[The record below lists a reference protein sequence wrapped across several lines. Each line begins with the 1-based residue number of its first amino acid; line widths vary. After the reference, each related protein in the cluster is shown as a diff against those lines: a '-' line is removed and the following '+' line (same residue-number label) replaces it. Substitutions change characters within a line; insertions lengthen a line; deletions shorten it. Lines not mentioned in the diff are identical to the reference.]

1 MKFNIFLINLDRST
15 ERLQRASEQIEKTGF
30 KFERVPAVDGATLTD
45 EKIAEVFDAETA
57 KRRFQYDLTAG
68 EIGCYL
74 SHIKCWEKIIN
85 DNLDYA
91 VILED
96 DLLLDRQFASVIST
110 IPQLTSDWHYLKLS
124 CPFKPRP
131 YKATETVMGDDNLDV
146 SLVNYKKSPT
156 GTVAQVVSREGAKR
170 LLAKKPPFFRPIDID
185 LQWSWE
191 VGITIQ
197 GLVPYVADVSDE
209 PSEIQRIAK
218 RKELKQRPFNKLK
231 ETIRFKLK
239 H

>member
-1 MKFNIFLINLDRST
+1 MMFKIFLINLERSKG
-15 ERLQRASEQIEKTGF
+15 RLERASHQIKSTGLD
-30 KFERVPAVDGATLTD
+30 FERVSAVDGATLTD
-45 EKIAEVFDAETA
+45 DKIAEVFDAKTA
-57 KRRFQYDLTAG
+57 KRRFQYNLTAG

-74 SHIKCWEKIIN
+74 SHIKCWERIIE
-85 DNLDYA
+85 DDLDYA

-96 DLLLDRQFASVIST
+96 DLILDSNFPSVLSAVSKL
-110 IPQLTSDWHYLKLS
+110 QSNWHYLKLS

-131 YKATETVMGDDNLDV
+131 YQLSETVKVDNDKSV

-156 GTVAQVVSREGAKR
+156 GTVAQIVSREGAKR
-170 LLAKKPPFFRPIDID
+170 LLEKRPPFFRPIDVD
-185 LQWSWE
+185 LQWEWE
-191 VGITIQ
+191 IGISIQ
-197 GLVPYVADVSDE
+197 GLVPYAANMADE

-239 H
+239 R

>member
-15 ERLQRASEQIEKTGF
+15 ERLQRASDQIEKTGF
-30 KFERVPAVDGATLTD
+30 TFERVAAVDGATLTD
-45 EKIAEVFDAETA
+45 DKIAEVFDAKTA
-57 KRRFQYDLTAG
+57 KRRFQYNLTAG

-74 SHIKCWEKIIN
+74 SHIKCWEKIIE
-85 DNLDYA
+85 DDLDYA

-110 IPQLTSDWHYLKLS
+110 IPQLKSDWHYLKLS

-231 ETIRFKLK
+231 ETVRFKLK
-239 H
+239 R